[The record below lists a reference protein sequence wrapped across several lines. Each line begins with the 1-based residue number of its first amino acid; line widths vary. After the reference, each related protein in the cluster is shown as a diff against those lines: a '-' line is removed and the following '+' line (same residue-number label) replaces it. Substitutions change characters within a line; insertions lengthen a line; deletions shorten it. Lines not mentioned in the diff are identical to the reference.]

1 MFPPRDHEK
10 NPGPERVSIYLGL
23 PARFRS
29 PTHAAAEIA
38 ALDSAADR
46 RALLEQVPAGGWRR
60 WVLHE
65 AKIAI
70 AARIVDMPRKAD
82 RQDALAAVPDEWRDE
97 VKTHVLRLWKAAEI
111 RARHHA
117 MESEAA

>member
-1 MFPPRDHEK
+1 MA
-10 NPGPERVSIYLGL
+10 SLYLGL
-23 PARFRS
+23 PDRFRS
-29 PTHAAAEIA
+29 PSHAALEIA
-38 ALDSAADR
+38 ALDRADDR
-46 RALLEQVPAGGWRR
+46 RALLGEVPAGGWRR

-97 VKTHVLRLWKAAEI
+97 VKAHVLRLWKAAEI
-111 RARHHA
+111 RVRLA
-117 MESEAA
+117 EQAA